1 MINYQHICRLNPHLY
16 PMKNLSLI
24 LNIVLLVAVAI
35 LYVLHFSDRRLPET
49 KSSISDTSTVNL
61 KVAYINS
68 DSVLKHYDYL
78 KVNREQLEAKTKKMD
93 QDLRNR
99 TAGLQNE
106 ITAYQRNVSG
116 MTLGQARAAEED
128 LGKKQQNLQLYQ
140 QSLQQQLMQEEAKL
154 NKELYDRIT
163 GYLKEYGQE
172 KGLQVVLKFDPTS
185 DVLYGGAGLDIT
197 NDVIKGL
204 NAAYQIEKTTP
215 ATADT
220 TTAKKK

>member
-1 MINYQHICRLNPHLY
+1 
-16 PMKNLSLI
+16 MKNLSLI

-197 NDVIKGL
+197 NDVIQGL

-215 ATADT
+215 AKADS

>member
-1 MINYQHICRLNPHLY
+1 
-16 PMKNLSLI
+16 MKNLSLI
-24 LNIVLLVAVAI
+24 LNIVLLVAVVI

-197 NDVIKGL
+197 NDVIQGL
-204 NAAYQIEKTTP
+204 NAAYQVEKKGP
-215 ATADT
+215 APKADS

>member
-1 MINYQHICRLNPHLY
+1 
-16 PMKNLSLI
+16 MKNLSLI
-24 LNIVLLVAVAI
+24 LNVVLLVAVII
-35 LYVLHFSDRRLPET
+35 LYVLHFSGPGKVESR
-49 KSSISDTSTVNL
+49 SSGSDTSAVDL
-61 KVAYINS
+61 RVAYINS
-68 DSVLKHYDYL
+68 DSVLKYYDYL
-78 KVNREQLEAKTKKMD
+78 KVNRDQLEAKTKKMD

-99 TAGLQNE
+99 TVGLQNE

-128 LGKKQQNLQLYQ
+128 LGKKQQNLQMYQ

-163 GYLKEYGQE
+163 GFLKEYGQE

-185 DVLYGGAGLDIT
+185 DVLYGGESLDIT
-197 NDVIKGL
+197 QDVIKGL
-204 NAAYQIEKTTP
+204 NESYQSEKQGP
-215 ATADT
+215 GAKADS